1 MLKALLSDPIVRI
14 DVALWTLVAA
24 LLLAPVLPPA
34 WMAFY
39 SEHVLEAPFQALI
52 IVAVWFRIGTV
63 EDETERHFWKLI
75 GFSST
80 MVMAWS

>member
-52 IVAVWFRIGTV
+52 IVAVCSESARSKTRRSGTS
-63 EDETERHFWKLI
+63 
-75 GFSST
+75 GS
-80 MVMAWS
+80 